1 MIPTNLK
8 QAMENDNWVVKSI
21 YYKGGKILRVDFQR
35 RFSER
40 EGVNFVSFW
49 INRNYFERK
58 YPKTF
63 ERFVF

>member
-35 RFSER
+35 RFPER